1 MNKAISAHAEA
12 TEGALKQAAISLAKA
27 GFRVFRLR
35 PKEKVPLA
43 KGWQDQATDDPEAVA
58 RLWDARPQANIGVA
72 TGEGIVVVDV
82 DRKDGK
88 DGDESIRLVAES
100 TDLAG
105 YRVTTPSGGYHL
117 YFHSEQPV
125 RNRTSLLLG
134 VDIRADGGYVVGPGS
149 EIDGKSYELV
159 DGRIAPAPGWLS
171 DLLAMD
177 HRTLEAEEPD
187 GPIPKGR
194 RNDALF
200 KVACSLRGKGLRE
213 RQIYGV
219 LTQENERCDAPLP
232 DVELQRIAESAA
244 AYPDSSGIDISG
256 LSPKNLTTQS
266 DPDNPLRFRL
276 SDWMASRFLGPPPE
290 IDWLIEGVIPH
301 GVPGLFAGLGGI
313 GKSYMLLDLAF
324 KVASASTELV
334 LGGRIAKH
342 GKAVVLT
349 AEDGQNA
356 IHRRL
361 GNIADETARKAVSE
375 RLCVVPLPD
384 AGGTPPLLEEG
395 DKGLTMTAQW
405 AGLLEQINE
414 LGEVVLV
421 VIDPLQAFLRAKIDQ
436 DNAAGQ
442 LWWSEVSAACAK
454 LDTTFL
460 VAHHMRKLAINNTAS
475 AMDAR
480 EGIRGATA
488 LVDGARFVYALWV
501 ASESEV
507 EHAEDLLGCNIG
519 PADMAHG
526 AIVKANDIHDHLVRD
541 FVRDPVGGILI
552 DRSGELTELNA
563 RTKTIPQDVIDDLFA
578 EIKCRFDNAATSP
591 KETFSAEPNASDRYL
606 VNYMRDTLGIKKL
619 VAKSYVDSWVKNG
632 FLKSE
637 VVNKGSKTK
646 GLKVIRVPRFREIG
660 I

>member
-12 TEGALKQAAISLAKA
+12 TEGALKQAAISLAEA

-72 TGEGIVVVDV
+72 TGGGIVVVDV

-149 EIDGKSYELV
+149 EIDGKFYELV

-200 KVACSLRGKGLRE
+200 KVACSLHGKGLPE
-213 RQIYGV
+213 RQIYGA
-219 LTQENERCDAPLP
+219 LTQENERCDPPLP
-232 DVELQRIAESAA
+232 NDELKTIAGSAA
-244 AYPDSSGIDISG
+244 TYPDSGGIDISG
-256 LSPKNLTTQS
+256 LIPNLTTHS
-266 DPDNPLRFRL
+266 DKENLLGFCL

-301 GVPGLFAGLGGI
+301 GVPGLFAGIGGI

-324 KVASASTELV
+324 KVASASSEPI
-334 LGGRIAKH
+334 LGGKIAKH
-342 GKAVVLT
+342 GKVVVLT

-361 GNIADETARKAVSE
+361 GNIADETGRIAVAE
-375 RLCVVPLPD
+375 HLCVVPLPD

-395 DKGLTMTAQW
+395 VEGLTMTAQW

-454 LDTTFL
+454 LDTAFL
-460 VAHHMRKLAINNTAS
+460 VAHHMRKSAINSTAS

-480 EGIRGATA
+480 EAIRGATA

-507 EHAEDLLGCNIG
+507 ETAEDLLGCSFG
-519 PADMAHG
+519 PTDLAHG
-526 AIVKANDIHDHLVRD
+526 AIVKANDTHDRLVRD
-541 FVRDPVGGILI
+541 FIRDPVSGILI
-552 DRSGELTELNA
+552 DRSGELSELNA
-563 RTKTIPQDVIDDLFA
+563 RTKTIPQDVIEEIFA
-578 EIKCRFDNAATSP
+578 EIKHRFDNAAKSP
-591 KETFSAEPNASDRYL
+591 METFSASTNAGGRYL
-606 VNYMRDTLGIKKL
+606 ATYMLDTHGIKKS
-619 VAKSYVDSWVKNG
+619 VAKFYIDSWVKNG
-632 FLKSE
+632 CLKSE
-637 VVNKGSKTK
+637 VVHKGRKIR
-646 GLKVIRVPRFREIG
+646 GLRVIQLPRSRKIG

>member
-1 MNKAISAHAEA
+1 
-12 TEGALKQAAISLAKA
+12 
-27 GFRVFRLR
+27 
-35 PKEKVPLA
+35 
-43 KGWQDQATDDPEAVA
+43 
-58 RLWDARPQANIGVA
+58 
-72 TGEGIVVVDV
+72 
-82 DRKDGK
+82 
-88 DGDESIRLVAES
+88 
-100 TDLAG
+100 
-105 YRVTTPSGGYHL
+105 
-117 YFHSEQPV
+117 
-125 RNRTSLLLG
+125 
-134 VDIRADGGYVVGPGS
+134 
-149 EIDGKSYELV
+149 
-159 DGRIAPAPGWLS
+159 
-171 DLLAMD
+171 
-177 HRTLEAEEPD
+177 
-187 GPIPKGR
+187 
-194 RNDALF
+194 
-200 KVACSLRGKGLRE
+200 
-213 RQIYGV
+213 
-219 LTQENERCDAPLP
+219 
-232 DVELQRIAESAA
+232 
-244 AYPDSSGIDISG
+244 
-256 LSPKNLTTQS
+256 
-266 DPDNPLRFRL
+266 
-276 SDWMASRFLGPPPE
+276 MASRFLGPPPE

-460 VAHHMRKLAINNTAS
+460 VAHHMRKLAINSTAS

-480 EGIRGATA
+480 VGIRGATA

-646 GLKVIRVPRFREIG
+646 GLKVI
-660 I
+660 